1 MKIKI
6 LGSGSGILT
15 LGKNHA
21 CVWINFSDKNIILD
35 CGEGT
40 AQQLLKNGLDKAAL
54 DAIAISH
61 YHPDHITGIFMVL
74 QLLYLQNRTKPLNIY
89 LPEDIDFFVKTLNY
103 FYTFPK
109 KCIFKINFALTS
121 EITKDIPEIQAIPS
135 NHMLGYK
142 DFVRKNNFSNKLI
155 SYSFLIRYNAKQVL
169 YSSDLWSTKSIEKYY
184 PKTDLLIIDALHP
197 EPDEI
202 LEIPDKTEARIIL
215 NHGLSEK
222 LEKLISDERF
232 EIANEKNEITL

>member
-6 LGSGSGILT
+6 LGSGPGIPT

-40 AQQLLKNGLDKAAL
+40 AQQLLKNGLDNEVL

-74 QLLYLQNRTKPLNIY
+74 QLLHLQNRTKLLNIY
-89 LPEDIDFFVKTLNY
+89 LPEDINFFVKMLNY
-103 FYTFPK
+103 LYTFPK
-109 KCIFKINFALTS
+109 KCTFKINFTLTS
-121 EITKDIPEIQAIPS
+121 EITKDIPEIQVIPS
-135 NHMLGYK
+135 DHMLGYK
-142 DFVRKNNFSNKLI
+142 DLVRQNNFSNKLI

-169 YSSDLWSTKSIEKYY
+169 YSSDLDNIKSIEKYF
-184 PKTDLLIIDALHP
+184 PKTNLLIIDALHP

-202 LEIPDKTEARIIL
+202 LAIPGKTDTRIIL

-222 LEKLISDERF
+222 LEKIISNERF
-232 EIANEKNEITL
+232 EIANEENEITI

>member
-6 LGSGSGILT
+6 LGSGSGIPT

-21 CVWINFSDKNIILD
+21 CVWINFSDKNIIFD
-35 CGEGT
+35 CGEGI
-40 AQQLLKNGLDKAAL
+40 AQQLLKNGLDKTAL
-54 DAIAISH
+54 DVIAISH
-61 YHPDHITGIFMVL
+61 HHPDHVSGIFMVL
-74 QLLYLQNRTKPLNIY
+74 QLLHLQNRTKPLNIY

-109 KCIFKINFALTS
+109 KYTFKINFALTS
-121 EITKDIPEIQAIPS
+121 EITKDIPEIQVIPS
-135 NHMLGYK
+135 DHMLGYK
-142 DFVRKNNFSNKLI
+142 DFVRHNNFSNLLI
-155 SYSFLIRYNAKQVL
+155 SYSFLIRYNDKQVL
-169 YSSDLWSTKSIEKYY
+169 YSSDLGSTKYIEKYFSQ
-184 PKTDLLIIDALHP
+184 TDLLIIDALHP

-202 LEIPDKTEARIIL
+202 LEIPDKTDARIIL

-232 EIANEKNEITL
+232 EIANEENEITL

>member
-6 LGSGSGILT
+6 LGSGPGIPT

-40 AQQLLKNGLDKAAL
+40 AQQLLKNGLDNAAL
-54 DAIAISH
+54 DVIAISH

-74 QLLYLQNRTKPLNIY
+74 QLLHLQERTKPLNIY
-89 LPEDIDFFVKTLNY
+89 IPEDINFFVKMLNY
-103 FYTFPK
+103 LYTFPK
-109 KCIFKINFALTS
+109 KCTFKINLALTS
-121 EITKDIPEIQAIPS
+121 EITKDIPEIQVIPS
-135 NHMLGYK
+135 DHMLGYK
-142 DFVRKNNFSNKLI
+142 NLVRQNNFSNQLI

-169 YSSDLWSTKSIEKYY
+169 YSSDLDSTKSIEKYF

-202 LEIPDKTEARIIL
+202 LTIPGKTDARIIL

-222 LEKLISDERF
+222 LEKIISDERF
-232 EIANEKNEITL
+232 EIANEENEITL

>member
-6 LGSGSGILT
+6 LGSGPGIPT
-15 LGKNHA
+15 LRKNHA
-21 CVWINFSDKNIILD
+21 CVWINFSYKNIILD

-40 AQQLLKNGLDKAAL
+40 AQQLLKNGLDNDVL

-74 QLLYLQNRTKPLNIY
+74 QLLHLQNRTKPLNIY

-109 KCIFKINFALTS
+109 KCTFKINLALIS

-135 NHMLGYK
+135 DHMLGYK
-142 DFVRKNNFSNKLI
+142 DLVRQNNFSNKLI

-169 YSSDLWSTKSIEKYY
+169 YSSDLDNIESIEKYF

-202 LEIPDKTEARIIL
+202 LAIPGKTDARIIL

-222 LEKLISDERF
+222 LEKIISNKRF
-232 EIANEKNEITL
+232 EIANEENEITL